1 MAMKSDGHRWIFL
14 LPIALALT
22 MLGGILY
29 LSRESFA
36 RLEAAAERVRIA
48 EERQTQLTDYLL
60 LVTEAETAQ
69 RSYLLTREREYLAPY
84 KKAAAELPSRIEWL
98 LDDYERHGPA
108 SNVTRIEWL
117 DGLTAG
123 KLREIGESID
133 LYRSSGF
140 RSAMELVRTEFGRKQ
155 MDEIRD
161 VVSDLLIEEGLA
173 VGAAVQS
180 WRRELW
186 VGRALILAATAL
198 AMLLVVVA
206 ALLVMR
212 DVRRR
217 REHARQLEEHNAELD
232 SQVRARTEALSNLS
246 SELQRVSER
255 EKQALARE
263 LHDEL
268 GSLLIA
274 AKMDVSWLRK
284 RLPADDPDVV
294 LRWNRVLEGLDEGVN
309 LKRRVVEH
317 LRPTLLDNIGLVP
330 AIKWV
335 LEESCGRAGMQCT
348 ERYPSEELR
357 LTDDASIAVFRVVQ
371 ESLTNVVRHSGAKA
385 IELSVELSGGD
396 LVVRIRDNGKGI
408 PDDRLANVVGSHGI
422 ASMRHR
428 VTSLGGQWNIQ
439 SPPGGGTLIVMRL
452 PLANVQLKDEVAA

>member
-1 MAMKSDGHRWIFL
+1 MKSDGHRWIFL
-14 LPIALALT
+14 PIALALT
-22 MLGGILY
+22 LLGGILY
-29 LSRESFA
+29 MSHESFA

-69 RSYLLTREREYLAPY
+69 RSYLLTRKREYLVPFE
-84 KKAAAELPSRIEWL
+84 KAAAELPGRIEWL

-108 SNVTRIEWL
+108 SNVQQIQWL

-133 LYRSSGF
+133 LYQSGGI
-140 RSAMELVRTEFGRKQ
+140 RSAMALVRTEFGRKQ
-155 MDEIRD
+155 MDEIREA
-161 VVSDLLIEEGLA
+161 VSGLQIEEGLA
-173 VGAAVQS
+173 VGAAVDS
-180 WRRELW
+180 WHRELW
-186 VGRALILAATAL
+186 IGRALIIAATAL

-206 ALLVMR
+206 ALLVTR

-232 SQVRARTEALSNLS
+232 AQVRSRTAALSNLS

-255 EKQALARE
+255 EKRALARE

-284 RLPADDPDVV
+284 RLPADDADVA
-294 LRWNRVLEGLDEGVN
+294 LRWNRVLAGLDEGVD

-317 LRPTLLDNIGLVP
+317 LRPTLLDNLGLVP

-335 LEESCGRAGMQCT
+335 LEESCGRAGMRCI
-348 ERYPSEELR
+348 ERYPADDLR

-371 ESLTNVVRHSGAKA
+371 ESLTNIVRHSGARTVDLA
-385 IELSVELSGGD
+385 VELSGGD
-396 LVVRIRDNGKGI
+396 LVVRIRDDGKGI
-408 PDDRLANVVGSHGI
+408 APDRMSNVVGSHGI

-428 VTSLGGQWNIQ
+428 VTSLGGQWKIQ
-439 SPPGGGTLIVMRL
+439 NPPEGGTLIIVRL
-452 PLANVQLKDEVAA
+452 PLSSVLLKDEAAA

>member
-1 MAMKSDGHRWIFL
+1 MKSDGHRWIFL
-14 LPIALALT
+14 PIALLLT
-22 MLGGILY
+22 LLGGILY
-29 LSRESFA
+29 MSRESFA

-48 EERQTQLTDYLL
+48 QERQTQLAEFLL

-69 RSYLLTREREYLAPY
+69 RSYLLTRKRQYLAPY
-84 KKAAAELPSRIEWL
+84 EKAAAELPGRVEWL
-98 LDDYERHGPA
+98 LDDYELHGPV
-108 SNVTRIEWL
+108 SNVQRIQWL

-133 LYRSSGF
+133 LYQSGGI
-140 RSAMELVRTEFGRKQ
+140 RSAMALVRTEFGRKQ
-155 MDEIRD
+155 MDEIRE
-161 VVSDLLIEEGLA
+161 VVSGLQIEEGLA
-173 VGAAVQS
+173 VAAAVQS

-186 VGRALILAATAL
+186 VGRWLIIAATAL
-198 AMLLVVVA
+198 AMLLVIAA

-232 SQVRARTEALSNLS
+232 AQVRSRTEALSNLS

-255 EKQALARE
+255 EKRALARE

-284 RLPADDPDVV
+284 RLPADDPDVA
-294 LRWNRVLEGLDEGVN
+294 LRWNRVLAGLDEGVD

-317 LRPTLLDNIGLVP
+317 LRPTLLDNLGLIP
-330 AIKWV
+330 ALKWV
-335 LEESCGRAGMQCT
+335 LEQSCRRAGMRCV
-348 ERYPSEELR
+348 ERYPAEELR

-371 ESLTNVVRHSGAKA
+371 ESLTNIVRHSGASA
-385 IELSVELSGGD
+385 VELAVDLSGGD
-396 LVVRIRDNGKGI
+396 LVLRIRDDGKGI
-408 PDDRLANVVGSHGI
+408 APDRMSNVVGSHGI

-428 VTSLGGQWNIQ
+428 VTSLGGQWKIQ
-439 SPPGGGTLIVMRL
+439 SPPGGGTLIIVRL
-452 PLANVQLKDEVAA
+452 PLSNVLLKDDDVAA